1 MTISLHDLCTDV
13 LQIIISHVKH
23 YHYLAL
29 FKRTCLTNYNCVYHL
44 SISKLML
51 SFRLGQFSQRTYC
64 ANINCCKDTESVF
77 YIHYYNDYPGYEHVK
92 QLALNKTIV
101 LINDKKHSLNTHYC
115 SECFKKF
122 VLVRDLNNVKHNYNY
137 IDEVN
142 ISYARCKYIFI

>member
-1 MTISLHDLCTDV
+1 MSIYLHDLYYDV

-23 YHYLAL
+23 YYYLAL
-29 FKRTCLTNYNCVYHL
+29 FKRTCLTNYNCVSRL

-51 SFRLGQFSQRTYC
+51 SSRLGQFSQRIYC
-64 ANINCCKDTESVF
+64 INTNCCQDSENVF
-77 YIHYYNDYPGYEHVK
+77 YIHYFNNNDGYVHIR

-115 SECFKKF
+115 SECLKKF
-122 VLVRDLNNVKHNYNY
+122 VLVGELNNVKHNYKW

-142 ISYARCKYIFI
+142 ITYTRCKYIFL